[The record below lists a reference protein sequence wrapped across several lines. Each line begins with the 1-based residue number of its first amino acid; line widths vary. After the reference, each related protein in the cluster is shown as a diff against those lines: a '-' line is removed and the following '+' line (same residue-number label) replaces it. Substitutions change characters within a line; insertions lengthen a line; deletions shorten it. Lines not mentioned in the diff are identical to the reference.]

1 MWAANFFHGR
11 PVDGPEVTRPRS
23 FPPALLRLCV
33 GVEPQTPGHEDG
45 FEDDLARHLRLPLAA
60 VGEGD
65 GHLGHGEAGAAGSPR
80 PRFIL
85 YNGTVANPCVRP
97 SAPAARAVAAALS
110 PWHSHNP
117 ATFQSRGRDDR
128 HHRTGC

>member
-33 GVEPQTPGHEDG
+33 GVEPQAPGHEDG

-65 GHLGHGEAGAAGSPR
+65 GHLGHLQPLAVRAVCGLDEKGVALARDAPFEQTRQRTARVAAK
-80 PRFIL
+80 
-85 YNGTVANPCVRP
+85 
-97 SAPAARAVAAALS
+97 AARRVAHAQTRD
-110 PWHSHNP
+110 
-117 ATFQSRGRDDR
+117 AT
-128 HHRTGC
+128 